1 MVPKVGFEIFLP
13 ISFPF
18 GGRSWIPCASPGC
31 EGEMCLSLVLGGR
44 RKKTGSP
51 RPGAGAESLPSSGA
65 LSHRKDANESALPGN
80 RTWEA
85 TGIVE

>member
-1 MVPKVGFEIFLP
+1 MVPKDGFEIFLP

-18 GGRSWIPCASPGC
+18 DHRCWTPCASLGC
-31 EGEMCLSLVLGGR
+31 EDRWTSAWLSGR

-51 RPGAGAESLPSSGA
+51 RPEAGAESLPSSGA
-65 LSHRKDANESALPGN
+65 LSHREDADESALPGN

-85 TGIVE
+85 TGVVE